1 MTPRG
6 GMTAGKD
13 ISVEIYR
20 QGDVL
25 LIRRVRAIP
34 TDAKPK
40 ARDNDRVI
48 LAYGESTGHSHQILV
63 ADRLPAADDAVL
75 LTVAESATF
84 LRLAKKA
91 QLVHEEHAAIDLA
104 PGNYEIVHQREY
116 TPWGERRVVD

>member
-1 MTPRG
+1 
-6 GMTAGKD
+6 MTAGKD
-13 ISVEIYR
+13 TSVEIYR

-25 LIRRVRAIP
+25 IKRVRTIP
-34 TDAKPK
+34 TGAKPK
-40 ARDNDRVI
+40 ARDKGRVI
-48 LAYGESTGHSHQILV
+48 LAYGEVTGHAHQVMV
-63 ADRLPAADDAVL
+63 ADQLPAADDAVL

-104 PGNYEIVHQREY
+104 PGTYEIVHQREW

>member
-1 MTPRG
+1 MTSRG

-13 ISVEIYR
+13 ISMEIYR

-25 LIRRVRAIP
+25 IKRVRAIP
-34 TDAKPK
+34 TGAKPK
-40 ARDNDRVI
+40 ARDNGRVV
-48 LAYGESTGHSHQILV
+48 LAWGEQTGHLHQILV

-104 PGNYEIVHQREY
+104 PGTYEIVHQREW
-116 TPWGERRVVD
+116 TPWGEKRVLD

>member
-1 MTPRG
+1 MKQFI
-6 GMTAGKD
+6 A
-13 ISVEIYR
+13 R

-25 LIRRVRAIP
+25 IRRVNAIP
-34 TDAKPK
+34 SGAKPK
-40 ARDNDRVI
+40 DRDGGRVI
-48 LAYGESTGHSHQILV
+48 LAYGESTGHAHQVMV

-104 PGNYEIVHQREY
+104 PGTYEIVHQREY
-116 TPWGERRVVD
+116 TPWGERRVLD